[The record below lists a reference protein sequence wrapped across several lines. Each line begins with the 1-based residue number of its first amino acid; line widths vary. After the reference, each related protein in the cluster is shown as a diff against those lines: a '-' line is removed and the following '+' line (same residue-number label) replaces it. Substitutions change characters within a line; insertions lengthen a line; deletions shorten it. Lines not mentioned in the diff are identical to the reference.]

1 MKQEEDDEVIFVNN
15 ECQIRVAKGI
25 GKTSSALLVAQVIE
39 IFHNENNN
47 NLIIASPASASIS
60 PSQESKE
67 SKESKKLEKLARK
80 AQNRNQR
87 SYFLKK

>member
-15 ECQIRVAKGI
+15 EFQIRVAKGI
-25 GKTSSALLVAQVIE
+25 GKTSSSLLVAQVIE
-39 IFHNENNN
+39 LFHNEKNNN
-47 NLIIASPASASIS
+47 VIIANPASASIS
-60 PSQESKE
+60 QSQESKE
-67 SKESKKLEKLARK
+67 LKESKKLEKLARK